1 MSVLKAEH
9 LTIEFG
15 GLLAVDDFNL
25 EINEGELWAIIGPNG
40 AGKTTVFNMLTGIYQ
55 PTTGFVY
62 LDGKL
67 MNGKK
72 PYEFTRAGAARTF
85 QNIRLFGGSSV
96 LDNVKMAHTVDS
108 NYRYMDM
115 LFRTPRYKQEESR
128 ITKESMELL
137 DLFGLA
143 DKKDYFASQLPY
155 GEQRKLEI
163 VRALA
168 TKPRLL
174 LLDEP
179 AAGMSP
185 GEIGEVI
192 ELISRVHKE
201 MNQTIVMIE
210 HHMKLVMSIAQQ
222 IKVLEFGHTI
232 SEGTPD
238 YIRKDPLVIA
248 AYLGG
253 DPDAHA

>member
-1 MSVLKAEH
+1 MSILTTNH
-9 LTIEFG
+9 LTIRFG
-15 GLLAVDDFNL
+15 GLVAVEDFN
-25 EINEGELWAIIGPNG
+25 INIEKGELWAIIGPNG
-40 AGKTTVFNMLTGIYQ
+40 AGKTTVYNMITGIYP
-55 PTTGFVY
+55 PTEGEIFV
-62 LDGKL
+62 DGEN
-67 MNGKK
+67 MHGKK
-72 PYEFTRAGAARTF
+72 PFEFARAGVSRTF

-96 LDNVKMAHTVDS
+96 LDNVKMAHTMDCS
-108 NYRYMDM
+108 YNYWEMM
-115 LFRTPRYKQEESR
+115 LRTKRYKSEEDR

-143 DKKDYFASQLPY
+143 DKKDYFATQLPY

-168 TKPRLL
+168 TRPKLL

-185 GEIGEVI
+185 GEIDDVMA
-192 ELISRVHKE
+192 LIHRIHDE
-201 MNQTIVMIE
+201 MGQTILMIE
-210 HHMKLVMSIAQQ
+210 HHMKLVMGIAQK
-222 IKVLEFGHTI
+222 IKVLEFGRTI
-232 SEGTPD
+232 SEGTPE
-238 YIRKDPLVIA
+238 YVQNDPLVIA